1 MQPLIQMKRDPAH
14 SCLSWKTQLSLPAS
28 DPTCSQ
34 SPISFDLKFRI
45 EKKNNLVQV
54 KIFLGRMDTSHS
66 YSLINIFP
74 IVL

>member
-1 MQPLIQMKRDPAH
+1 MDFFSALYYALKILTFGVKN
-14 SCLSWKTQLSLPAS
+14 CTY
-28 DPTCSQ
+28 
-34 SPISFDLKFRI
+34 LKFRI